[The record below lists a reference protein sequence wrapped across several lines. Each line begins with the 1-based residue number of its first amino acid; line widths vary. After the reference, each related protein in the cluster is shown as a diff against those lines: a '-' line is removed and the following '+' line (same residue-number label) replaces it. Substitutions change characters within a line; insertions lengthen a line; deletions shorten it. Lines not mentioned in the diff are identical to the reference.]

1 MRNGVRGG
9 ETFCQSSAR
18 SGFQRSVCS
27 AGKQAPVHSAF
38 RIHHS
43 ALRGQSGF
51 TLIEILVVLML
62 VAIISVGSYALLDTF
77 NSTDRALELRAEE
90 LRRFSMAMYRI
101 DDDLRQLT
109 ARAVKNG
116 YSGYEPALRG
126 DEDELEFTR
135 LGAANLT
142 GEPRGELQR
151 LSYSI
156 GYAEDVPAD
165 VPDADSGG
173 LLVRSRWQVLD
184 RAPDSEPL
192 AEPLL
197 LGVDSLNL
205 RYFDGDTEAWLS
217 QWPPVTSRT
226 DAAAAEMRLPRA
238 VEMVLVTRN
247 GGELRR
253 VFSLPEVSATAG
265 GGNLDSS
272 GDDDDGR
279 DGSGGDGGDSDPGD
293 AESGET
299 PEDGDQRG
307 GRDSE

>member
-1 MRNGVRGG
+1 MRFSLCR
-9 ETFCQSSAR
+9 R
-18 SGFQRSVCS
+18 
-27 AGKQAPVHSAF
+27 
-38 RIHHS
+38 
-43 ALRGQSGF
+43 QSGF

-62 VAIISVGSYALLDTF
+62 VAIISIGSFALLDTF
-77 NSTDRALELRAEE
+77 NSTDRELEVRAEE

-116 YSGYEPALRG
+116 YNGYEPALRG
-126 DEDELEFTR
+126 DADEVEFTR

-156 GYAEDVPAD
+156 GFADEAQSGGAEE
-165 VPDADSGG
+165 DSGG
-173 LLVRSRWQVLD
+173 LLIRSRWRVLD
-184 RAPDSEPL
+184 RAPDSEPV

-197 LGVDSLNL
+197 PGVDSLSL
-205 RYFDGDTEAWLS
+205 RYYDPDTEAWLS

-226 DAAAAEMRLPRA
+226 GTAAAETRLPQA
-238 VEMVLVTRN
+238 LELVLVTRS

-253 VFSLPEVSATAG
+253 VFPLPRVSVTAG
-265 GGNLDSS
+265 GGNGNSAGGDEQE
-272 GDDDDGR
+272 GDDGQHESRDETEDS
-279 DGSGGDGGDSDPGD
+279 DGS
-293 AESGET
+293 EE
-299 PEDGDQRG
+299 RG